1 MSKFFDDL
9 KLYALKVLISLSK
22 FIPDFILN
30 LIFKISAKIWFLIDN
45 ERKLAVK
52 NNLEIILGYSN
63 NRLIYETFENYM
75 LNFVDFLKSKYR
87 DCEDILNYLKIENF
101 ELLER
106 TYKIK
111 NKLILLSAHIGSW
124 EIALNFISCLGYKNM
139 AVVESIDKRWLD
151 TLNELRA
158 SKGTKLVLNSQIRE
172 IIKFLNNEGILCV
185 VSDRYVGGNYL
196 YCEIFNRKRKIP
208 IGIFKLNE
216 KFKIPLVFAYVIRQK
231 SYYLGVVQDAY
242 YEENLTFENML
253 NFYLKNL
260 EIAIK
265 KYPTYWFSFD
275 FNWL

>member
-139 AVVESIDKRWLD
+139 AVVESIDKKWLD

-158 SKGTKLVLNSQIRE
+158 SKGTKLVLNNEIRE

>member
-139 AVVESIDKRWLD
+139 AIVESIDKRWLD

>member
-9 KLYALKVLISLSK
+9 KLYALKVLIFLSK

-45 ERKLAVK
+45 KRKLAVK

-124 EIALNFISCLGYKNM
+124 ETALNFISCLGYKNM
-139 AVVESIDKRWLD
+139 AIVESIDKRWLD

-158 SKGTKLVLNSQIRE
+158 SKGTKLVLNNEIRE

>member
-22 FIPDFILN
+22 FISDFILN

-139 AVVESIDKRWLD
+139 AIVESIDKRWLD

>member
-158 SKGTKLVLNSQIRE
+158 SKGTKLVLNNEIRE

>member
-30 LIFKISAKIWFLIDN
+30 LIFEISAKIWFLIDN

-139 AVVESIDKRWLD
+139 AIVESIDKRWLD

-158 SKGTKLVLNSQIRE
+158 SKGTKLVLNNEIRE

>member
-1 MSKFFDDL
+1 MSKFLDDL
-9 KLYALKVLISLSK
+9 KLYALKVLISISK

-30 LIFKISAKIWFLIDN
+30 LIFKISAKIWFLMDN

-63 NRLIYETFENYM
+63 NRLIYQTFENYM

-124 EIALNFISCLGYKNM
+124 EIALNFISCLRYKNM

-158 SKGTKLVLNSQIRE
+158 SKGTKLVLNNEIRE

>member
-139 AVVESIDKRWLD
+139 AIVESIDKRWLD

-158 SKGTKLVLNSQIRE
+158 SKGTKLVLNNEIRE

-196 YCEIFNRKRKIP
+196 YCEIFNRKRRIP

-216 KFKIPLVFAYVIRQK
+216 KFKIPLVFAYVIKQK

-265 KYPTYWFSFD
+265 KYPTCWFSFD

>member
-139 AVVESIDKRWLD
+139 AIVESIDKRWLD

-158 SKGTKLVLNSQIRE
+158 SKGTKLVLNNEIRE